1 MLPGGWI
8 EQIEPDV
15 HFYSDD
21 GTLPPNSACA
31 GWGKWCI
38 DACAQGGRPL
48 DIVET
53 MKSTIEARGFTNVHE
68 KIYKVPMGAWT
79 KNRILKDAG
88 RINKE
93 HFLAGMEG
101 YSM

>member
-1 MLPGGWI
+1 
-8 EQIEPDV
+8 
-15 HFYSDD
+15 
-21 GTLPPNSACA
+21 
-31 GWGKWCI
+31 
-38 DACAQGGRPL
+38 
-48 DIVET
+48 

-101 YSM
+101 YSMYVLNVREWDYANDIQVRSDEVWIAEAVDAGGGPGSLGPGQEGAQQ